1 MTKFLLTKRIPIRT
15 SIIIRQ
21 ITTVTTTA
29 ISTIIRIKTTLTRT
43 GKITTTIITAMVI
56 ITIIISIAI
65 NTTTTKGLIIDTESI
80 TITID
85 RRREIITDIE
95 QDLY

>member
-1 MTKFLLTKRIPIRT
+1 VTKFLLTKRIPIRT